1 LNNKIL
7 DIRNIS
13 KSFGGVVATNNI
25 SFNVKEREI
34 HALIGPNGAG
44 KTTLINIISG
54 EIQTDTGDIYF
65 DNKNI
70 TNLDVPSR
78 SRLGLG
84 RSFQI
89 TNIFLNFSLIEN
101 VIIAIQSKQNVA
113 YDLWNFSFVEEYFIK
128 LANNTLE
135 MVGLKNKK
143 NYLASDISH
152 GDKRLLDLALSI
164 AVTPKLLLLDEPMAG
179 VGKKDGEKII
189 EIISTMRL
197 ENKCSILL
205 IEHDMDIVFKLADRI
220 TVLTNGDILASGNS
234 KEIKNNKLVRKVY
247 LGED

>member
-1 LNNKIL
+1 MNNKIL